1 MAGMMAIQSKT
12 KKYTINL
19 RCVRHL
25 LAVVAALHHDGVG
38 KTLND
43 GALRLAKALLLPPA
57 GGVGEEG
64 HGLVVELEN
73 KVQSC
78 EQIYKGTMQRRHAA
92 DDAFPRAE
100 VDAL

>member
-43 GALRLAKALLLPPA
+43 GALRLAKALLLPSTSR
-57 GGVGEEG
+57 VGKKG
-64 HGLVVELEN
+64 HSLM
-73 KVQSC
+73 
-78 EQIYKGTMQRRHAA
+78 KG
-92 DDAFPRAE
+92 
-100 VDAL
+100 